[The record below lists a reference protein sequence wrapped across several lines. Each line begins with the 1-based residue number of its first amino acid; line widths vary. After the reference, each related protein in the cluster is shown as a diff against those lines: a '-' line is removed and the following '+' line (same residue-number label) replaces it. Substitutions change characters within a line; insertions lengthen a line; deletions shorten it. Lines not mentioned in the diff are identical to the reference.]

1 MEKKSEGAECVTMS
15 WKQWGGRMSL
25 EQKPESLDSRFCL
38 HAVIHSAT
46 VGIRFW
52 TLTSFICKTELET
65 YKSVVVCNWSVMCFE
80 ISEVKG
86 KMLQQFWTWG
96 RHPSACSFLAAA
108 RCCQP
113 TWELQLHPVPQKHF
127 AIMSHCTAFLFYNSL
142 AFLASN
148 ELFSSRLCSCF

>member
-1 MEKKSEGAECVTMS
+1 MG
-15 WKQWGGRMSL
+15 L

-65 YKSVVVCNWSVMCFE
+65 YKSVVVCNRSVMCFE

-86 KMLQQFWTWG
+86 KMLQQF
-96 RHPSACSFLAAA
+96 
-108 RCCQP
+108 
-113 TWELQLHPVPQKHF
+113 
-127 AIMSHCTAFLFYNSL
+127 
-142 AFLASN
+142 
-148 ELFSSRLCSCF
+148 